1 MSSEIENMARDLALQ
16 GYSNRTRTSYLG
28 EARRLVERFGKPA
41 SQLTQ
46 DELRQYVE
54 ELSPAGTGKS
64 VSRFRNQLCALLFL
78 YKKTLGRPE
87 LVSFIGLPRRYS
99 PLPEV
104 LAVKEVDDLLQKVRT
119 PQYQAIAMVM
129 YGSGLR
135 IEEALALKVGDV
147 DGQRGVLRIHHGKGN
162 QAREA
167 QLSPELYAWL
177 RDYWR
182 KTRPAEP
189 CLFGSKKSGKPP
201 SQATVRAALK
211 KAAEDAGIK
220 KRITPHVLRHS
231 FATHL
236 LEQGVDIHVVS
247 ALLGHR
253 SLQSTRRYARVTRKI
268 IRRTPSPLELLPH
281 AWPPKT

>member
-1 MSSEIENMARDLALQ
+1 MSSEIENMARDLALR
-16 GYSNRTRTSYLG
+16 GYSKSTRTSYPR

-46 DELRQYVE
+46 DELRRYVE
-54 ELSPAGTGKS
+54 ELSQRGKS
-64 VSRFRNQLCALLFL
+64 SSLFRNQLCALLFL

-87 LVSFIGLPRRYS
+87 LVSFIGLPKRYS

-104 LAVKEVDDLLQKVRT
+104 LVVKEVDDLLQHVAR

-135 IEEALALKVGDV
+135 IEEALALQVGDV
-147 DGQRGVLRIHHGKGN
+147 DGQRGVLRVHHGKGN

-167 QLSPELYAWL
+167 QLSPALYAWL
-177 RDYWR
+177 REYWR
-182 KTRPAEP
+182 KTRPPEP
-189 CLFGSKKSGKPP
+189 YLFGSKKTGKPP

-211 KAAEDAGIK
+211 KAAEDVGIK

-268 IRRTPSPLELLPH
+268 IRRTPSPFELLPH
-281 AWPPKT
+281 SCPPKA